1 MFFCLSLKLVPGS
14 GVVRPNRSSR
24 YLAGNRILTEI
35 DGAFKIVL
43 PSFATTNG
51 QIATPSPKGIAVV
64 RECRSC
70 DEAEGNYCSN
80 NSSFHLILLEAI
92 ASLTDLRRSRRETGT
107 ENSQDDF

>member
-35 DGAFKIVL
+35 VL
-43 PSFATTNG
+43 PSFATTNR